1 MNRTLLVL
9 AVIFSLLTG
18 APVSILSDEDSGS
31 KKVQQSEG

>member
-18 APVSILSDEDSGS
+18 APISVPTDEDSCS
-31 KKVQQSEG
+31 QEVQLFK